1 MRRKPKSNANIM
13 RWKMYFLLFY
23 RTFEYEYVTYQITTD
38 KEIMKFIV
46 TENKHSWTTSS
57 F

>member
-46 TENKHSWTTSS
+46 TEHKHGWTTS